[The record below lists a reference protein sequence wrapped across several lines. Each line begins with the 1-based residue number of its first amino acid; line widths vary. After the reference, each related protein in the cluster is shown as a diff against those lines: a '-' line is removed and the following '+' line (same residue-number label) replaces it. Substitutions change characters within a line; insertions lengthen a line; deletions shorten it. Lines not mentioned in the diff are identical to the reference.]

1 MTVKEPLSERNLDG
15 YDAPPIAWE
24 RVRERL
30 DQGVTQPPG
39 TGGPDRHTYWLA
51 TTNPDGSP
59 HVMPLGVFWVD
70 GGFYF
75 NAGPG
80 TRKVKNLADNPRC
93 VISVAT
99 DQFDLVVEGEAVK
112 VTDDAELRRIADVF
126 AAGGGNRPCATAPC
140 MPSSARRAPAHR
152 RGTFTR
158 SRRRRCTPWGQ
169 QSRTA
174 PPASASSPGGPAGLI
189 ERTFDMVSGPGWRRR
204 LC

>member
-15 YDAPPIAWE
+15 YDAPPIAWA

-70 GGFYF
+70 GAFYF

-80 TRKVKNLADNPRC
+80 TRKARNLANDPRC
-93 VISVAT
+93 VITVAT
-99 DQFDLVVEGEAVK
+99 HPFDLVVEGEAVK
-112 VTDDAELRRIADVF
+112 VIDDAELRRIADVF
-126 AAGGGNRPCATAPC
+126 AAEGWESTVRDGALYAEFSAPSAGPPPWHVYEVTPTTVFALGTAEPYGAT
-140 MPSSARRAPAHR
+140 RFR
-152 RGTFTR
+152 F
-158 SRRRRCTPWGQ
+158 
-169 QSRTA
+169 
-174 PPASASSPGGPAGLI
+174 
-189 ERTFDMVSGPGWRRR
+189 
-204 LC
+204 